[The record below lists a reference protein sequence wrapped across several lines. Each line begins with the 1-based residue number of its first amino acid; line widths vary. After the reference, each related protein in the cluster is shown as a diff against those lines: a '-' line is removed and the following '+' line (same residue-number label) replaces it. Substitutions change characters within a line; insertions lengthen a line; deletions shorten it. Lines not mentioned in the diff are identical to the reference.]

1 MTRSKLQLALVAAL
15 LGASF
20 GVAHAKDVKVTL
32 TGSQEVPPVTTAA
45 KATGEITIKAD
56 KTVTGKIT
64 TKGIEGTMAGLG
76 HAGVGLPYAHQRP
89 CEVAA
94 AALGLERLGGVT
106 RAEPDGDAVA
116 EPDLLGA
123 SFGAVDADRAHR
135 PLQRQAAGL
144 VERWKGGVHRTEE
157 CDERVVTGGC
167 RGVPRVSGNCK

>member
-64 TKGIEGTMAGLG
+64 TKGIEGTMA
-76 HAGVGLPYAHQRP
+76 HIHM
-89 CEVAA
+89 AA
-94 AALGLERLGGVT
+94 KGANGPVIVPLTKDGETWSVPKDRKLTPEQLKAFKDGRLYVNVHS
-106 RAEPDGDAVA
+106 AE
-116 EPDLLGA
+116 
-123 SFGAVDADRAHR
+123 H
-135 PLQRQAAGL
+135 
-144 VERWKGGVHRTEE
+144 KGGEIRTQLK
-157 CDERVVTGGC
+157 
-167 RGVPRVSGNCK
+167 P